1 MYLKEEDK
9 MDLKY
14 KKINDLD
21 ASNFRTVLRNYKF
34 NKEDALN
41 LKSIKDLA
49 FLHTKELL
57 QGFYK
62 FIFEFNHAQ
71 MFLHDKDVLARHEKG
86 IELWYKNL
94 FCGKYEEEY
103 FEKLHLVSEIHVRI
117 GLPAHY
123 VNAAFSYVRGFIKEC
138 IVKEKRF
145 EVLASVDK
153 IIDINLDILTIAYR
167 EEEQTKF
174 VDDVLLLKNVLDNGD
189 IEAYVQPIFDAK
201 DSKAKKYEC
210 LMRLIPENGTTALSV
225 FPYLE
230 TAKKVKLYETMMDKM
245 INQSIDMFCHRDIE
259 FSINLSYE
267 DISNDRCRDMIYEK
281 IKGCK
286 KPEYIIF
293 EILESDF
300 IKDFSIV
307 KDFAMYVRTFG
318 CKIAIDDFGSGYSSM
333 ENILKLKPEIIKID
347 GSLIKNINSSEESQI
362 IVKNI
367 INMTKDLKA
376 QTVAEYIHSKEVYEI
391 TKKLGIDFLQGF
403 YLGEPNTESF
413 YFR

>member
-1 MYLKEEDK
+1 MEF
-9 MDLKY
+9 KY

-21 ASNFRTVLRNYKF
+21 TNSFRTVLRNYKF
-34 NKEDALN
+34 SEQDALH
-41 LKSIKDLA
+41 LKSIKKIAILE
-49 FLHTKELL
+49 TENLL
-57 QGFYK
+57 KGFYK

-86 IELWYKNL
+86 ISIWYMNL

-103 FEKLHLVSEIHVRI
+103 FEKLHLISEIHVRI

-138 IVKEKRF
+138 IIKEKRF
-145 EVLASVDK
+145 EALASIDK
-153 IIDINLDILTIAYR
+153 IIDINLDILTVAYR

-174 VDDVLLLKNVLDNGD
+174 IDDVVLLKNVLENGE
-189 IEAYVQPIFDAK
+189 ITPYIQPIFDAQN
-201 DSKAKKYEC
+201 SEVKKYEC
-210 LMRLIPENGTTALSV
+210 LMRLQPENESIPLSV

-230 TAKKVKLYETMMDKM
+230 TSKKIKLYEKMMNIM
-245 INQSIDMFCHRDIE
+245 INKSIDMFCHKQIE

-267 DISNDRCRDMIYEK
+267 DIVNARFRDMIYDKIRRCEK
-281 IKGCK
+281 
-286 KPEYIIF
+286 PQYIIF

-300 IKDFSIV
+300 IEDFSIV
-307 KDFAMYVRTFG
+307 EEFSAYVRTFG

-347 GSLIKNINSSEESQI
+347 GSLIKNINISEESKI

-367 INMTKDLKA
+367 INMAKDLNA

-391 TKKLGIDFLQGF
+391 VKELGVDFLQGF
-403 YLGEPNTESF
+403 YLGEPKSVDE
-413 YFR
+413 YFN